1 MSNDVF
7 SSVFLPAFIYYARGF
22 IYRDFYGA
30 NGLFSRQL
38 LNRLERAWL
47 GISTGFFVE
56 SFSIFPLLNAKY
68 DYDDGVVKS
77 LLHNKYWVTNAFS
90 WASLAHT
97 HTVEWCKLSGQE
109 SRWSGRLSI
118 IASWIMTCSMVPRFT
133 ISQCAAAASPSE
145 QF

>member
-1 MSNDVF
+1 MTF
-7 SSVFLPAFIYYARGF
+7 FPQFFYQLLFTTRGF

-38 LNRLERAWL
+38 LNHLERAWL
-47 GISTGFFVE
+47 GISTGFLS

-90 WASLAHT
+90 WASLART
-97 HTVEWCKLSGQE
+97 HTQWNDVSYLDKNQDGVVDYQ
-109 SRWSGRLSI
+109 
-118 IASWIMTCSMVPRFT
+118 
-133 ISQCAAAASPSE
+133 
-145 QF
+145 